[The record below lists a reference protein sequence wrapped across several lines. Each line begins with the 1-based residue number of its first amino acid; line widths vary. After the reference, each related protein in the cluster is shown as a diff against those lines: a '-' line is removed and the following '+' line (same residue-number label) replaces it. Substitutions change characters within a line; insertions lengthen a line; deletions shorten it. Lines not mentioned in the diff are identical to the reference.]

1 MTVTPPRHRT
11 SSARRG
17 LWGLVLVV
25 VLGVSTVG
33 CSDTSDDTADP
44 DDTTSTTASRV
55 SSTTTSPAASAVA
68 TASSG
73 CDAGTAVTPGTSEKT
88 VTSGG
93 AERQY
98 QLIIP
103 ESYDGETPLPVV
115 FTLHPDVIDF
125 RVIPPLVGATDMN
138 AEYDFITVS
147 PGGLVDGTIPWWMAA
162 RTEPPGHDIVFFS
175 DLLDQL
181 EKDLCTDPSRAY
193 ATGMANGAQMA
204 SLLACQLGDRIT
216 AVAPLAGP
224 EWPTECDGRPVP
236 VMAFHG
242 DKDPFVS
249 YQDSRG
255 DAREIADRH
264 FWHGDIPSDVPL
276 HEGAEQ
282 AMANWAEHN
291 GCDPEPEVTEISPEV
306 IRTTWAGCE
315 ADTVFFHIVG
325 GGHTWPGRPVAGM
338 EAVFGT
344 TNMDIDATKLM
355 FDFFFDHQLVP

>member
-103 ESYDGETPLPVV
+103 ESYDG
-115 FTLHPDVIDF
+115 
-125 RVIPPLVGATDMN
+125 
-138 AEYDFITVS
+138 
-147 PGGLVDGTIPWWMAA
+147 
-162 RTEPPGHDIVFFS
+162 
-175 DLLDQL
+175 
-181 EKDLCTDPSRAY
+181 
-193 ATGMANGAQMA
+193 
-204 SLLACQLGDRIT
+204 
-216 AVAPLAGP
+216 
-224 EWPTECDGRPVP
+224 
-236 VMAFHG
+236 
-242 DKDPFVS
+242 
-249 YQDSRG
+249 
-255 DAREIADRH
+255 
-264 FWHGDIPSDVPL
+264 
-276 HEGAEQ
+276 
-282 AMANWAEHN
+282 
-291 GCDPEPEVTEISPEV
+291 
-306 IRTTWAGCE
+306 
-315 ADTVFFHIVG
+315 
-325 GGHTWPGRPVAGM
+325 
-338 EAVFGT
+338 
-344 TNMDIDATKLM
+344 
-355 FDFFFDHQLVP
+355 